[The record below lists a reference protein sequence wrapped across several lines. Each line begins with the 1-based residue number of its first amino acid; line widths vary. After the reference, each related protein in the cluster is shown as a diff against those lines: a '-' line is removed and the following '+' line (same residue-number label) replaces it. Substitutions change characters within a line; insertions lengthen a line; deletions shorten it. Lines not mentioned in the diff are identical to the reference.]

1 MPEIKHQFMGG
12 KMDKD
17 SDERL
22 VPNGEYRDAMNI
34 QVATSEGSDVGTA
47 QNILGNEEVITYI
60 PNASGVYDTN
70 SPTFAWPADA
80 QVIGALSDEKIDT
93 MYYLVW
99 TQMADY
105 ILSWRRG
112 DTSPEFVFVDVNKN
126 ILKFPGDN
134 IITGMNVIDGLL
146 FWTDNVNEPR
156 KINIQRCKE
165 GTISSSNALVQTQL
179 RNNMSGVMVPIEEK
193 HITVIKKGP
202 QVALDMEL
210 HTHRDPNKMYTA
222 VIETSPI
229 DALSNTSS
237 FTSAVSGIAI
247 SPNPPGMR
255 DFSALTTEDGSN
267 IFAIRI
273 EIGLDGYNNAQTL
286 TSINIAD
293 GIPNITEGPLEM
305 LDGMSAGSGNIM
317 NQFVGQKV
325 VLQAYDDDGSPPGL
339 PLTDFVIRGVI
350 DDVGNNTPDPT
361 LNNGT
366 NYFNVLYIKATSMDG
381 SPKVATDTNLKYVV
395 DLFDETEKLFEFKY
409 PRFSYRY
416 KFEDGEYSTFAP
428 FTQVAFTP
436 GSFDYHPRKGY
447 NIGMTNRLSK
457 INLFNA
463 VTEETPDDV
472 TAVEILFKDDSSP
485 NIYVVDTIKP
495 DDYSI
500 PGSINMWDSM
510 KASSADVTLTPTPFV
525 IDKEAVNSVVP
536 SNQLLRPWDNI
547 PKKALAQDITGN
559 RIVYA
564 NYVQNYDLI
573 SQNGKKYVP
582 DFSVG
587 VSDGFNT
594 MSSSGIQ
601 FLWEG
606 SFIGDV
612 FKSIKS
618 LREYQLGVVFLDEFG
633 RETPV
638 LSNASGTVKVDKALA
653 SGANRFEVQFNSD
666 DYPQALTHFKFFVK
680 ETSSEYYNMA
690 MDRWYSAGDGNIWLA
705 FPSSDRNK
713 IDIDTFLIL
722 KKGSNQST
730 LVTEAARYKVLA
742 IESEAPDFIK
752 TTKRKAVVVTHQ
764 PGTNKDIF
772 GVATTLN
779 APLEGFSEF
788 KMNYLAFFG
797 TSGKDLVDSEDELWI
812 EFGLIGSEEVSAR
825 YKISSLANDF
835 DGTTIAGS
843 KYSVQLDTPLGDDV
857 NFITDDPSGLA
868 PNTILSGAIVNIY
881 RYKVENLDRFDG
893 RFFVKIYFDDVFR
906 SNIDTTLVGGGIRIA
921 ASNKVYSMEDNMQQK
936 HINPNGVGA
945 GGAVG
950 NHFLTKGKGAAKS
963 PTSWRPYASL
973 TQMDDDIPYGYYN
986 VDQFT
991 AHALYFRKYAVKP
1004 YNWKDGVGI
1013 EQAGLTRYGNNNND
1027 GALNSNGFQVLMHL
1041 QNTNAAGAVVDYP
1054 NSHGGQYFRPA
1065 DDWHKEFGYHT
1076 TPTSTVHRS
1085 MRSSINA
1092 LLAQDGGSGM
1102 GLTTNWAKKD
1112 TGSLPMTPIR
1122 FFFEDNDPN
1131 TYASDEASARN
1142 NEVWFIDKGRREGY
1156 PAGAS
1161 VIDQSLWPATNNYS
1175 QDVGLGIA
1183 TGPAHWNM
1191 ELGFGGVIGGGVN
1204 PGRTPVG
1211 FWNVGNWSTTNA
1223 VNSNYNDG
1231 ATVAFVSKLNTGYR
1245 FRWKEDPEQTIY
1257 TITGSATEG
1266 DRMRHSYGPVKQD
1279 NAPFFPNFPVTND
1292 ESYSV
1297 AGFFGQMNPRPNDLD
1312 SMAEKLSFNLTKKF
1326 QLNNIK
1332 KSDGTGLL
1340 TWNPNIIGSI
1350 AGGINLPLVSV
1361 LEAGV
1366 VADGAA
1372 LSDDLRVYVGDITGT
1387 DALSNKAATLHEGMA
1402 LESFVNSAGAT
1413 VLITNAGSSSPK
1425 NDFLVVRKINKLPN
1439 PSTNYELIL
1448 GGYEFPLQAAEH
1460 TALLAGIEAGENLT
1474 FVQVG
1479 MNGYSPNSEFNIN
1492 TVGRDYGI
1500 GAVGAVGYTLEF
1512 IDDIQPTEVL
1522 SENPAIWETE
1532 PKDSTPL
1539 DVYYEACGSIPM
1551 SIDASNV
1558 ADAFPIGTRMFQ
1570 PASSGIFMVVGY
1582 DEDGIIIEVDNISGL
1597 ATPVDGAS
1605 GLGSVFFRPDDLI
1618 ITTDVQLVDVI
1629 IPNAKWKLSVEKQ
1642 LTDNRFELPWHNC
1655 YSFGNGVE
1663 SNRIR
1668 DTYNAPFISNGVKAS
1683 TTLEQE
1689 YKEEHR
1695 KYGLIYSGIYNSTS
1709 GINNLNQFIQAE
1721 KITKDINPKHGSIQK
1736 LYSRDSDLVALCEDK
1751 ILRIQAN
1758 KDALFNADGNPQLIA
1773 TDRVLGQ
1780 AMPFSGEYGISTNPE
1795 SFAVDSYRAYFTDR
1809 VRGAVVRLSKDGLT
1823 PISDHGMKDW
1833 FRDNLKDHRKLV
1845 GSFDDRNDE
1854 YNINLTNYDTVFVNG
1869 FISAA
1874 YVLSDNSS
1882 PPNAYTKYPPN
1893 NDGIFIPASV
1903 WASIPNV
1910 SSITV
1915 GSAISF
1921 LDPKRGDLL
1930 VPHGTIVTS
1939 IETGITL
1946 ASSFGG
1952 INYSEN
1958 YVKLGISSPIVKQ
1971 TTGVPPE
1978 YPVYPNPD
1986 GGQGIGAGFMNFGK
2000 PVKFRITLSGFEE
2013 NKLVSFSERVKGW
2026 VSFKSFANMQMG
2038 ISLANDYYTFD
2049 RGNLYLHYSENQDR
2063 NTFYSVFAPSTL
2075 DVVLNDQPSLVKVFN
2090 TLNYEG
2096 SQSKVDKFTSVSP
2109 PIPLQPLTIYNDQEY
2124 YNLSDKPGWFVDSII
2139 TNKEEGYVN
2148 EFLDKE
2154 GKWFNHINK
2163 NVNTKIKADTSD
2175 FTFQGIGFASASS
2188 GGGGCMD
2195 PDAVNY
2201 NPNATVDDGSCTY
2214 EGVVYGCTDANFPNY
2229 DPLATIDDGSCAYCV
2244 YGCTD
2249 PTATNYDAAATCN
2262 DGSCIA
2268 VVFGCTGGS
2277 ANANQAWWDDTSVIY
2292 TGSFGLPPTY
2302 TSYALY
2308 TGIAIYPGTSAG
2320 ALNYYAGADADNG
2333 SCVYVAGCTDA
2344 TASNYNSL
2352 ADYDDGSCTYG
2363 PVISGPCT
2371 GNTPVPAQGS
2381 SNGNTRLEFIAETP
2395 YPVNYSLLSSFTPDG
2410 VVPNSSL
2417 CTRTVLSVFGE
2428 QEITDVQAIVDQC
2441 PMLTTLSMRLANVT
2455 SISTPNNPLLNALS
2469 WGDIGSSPLTSID
2482 LTGSPLVTYISGMGQ
2497 NLVTCNTTGLTE
2509 LSFFRSSGNPAFGGP
2524 IFDVTTNVKLVE
2536 FRPRGTIMSSIDLS
2550 NNVLLEKLIINKA
2563 PNLTFLDLSN
2573 SPSLTELWAYDCVS
2587 LTSITLGNNIDLTAL
2602 APNFKTY
2609 GGSASLVIHV
2619 GNGAGRVALAQ
2630 SLFTQ
2635 ITVGTTFAI

>member
-60 PNASGVYDTN
+60 PNASRVYDTS
-70 SPTFAWPADA
+70 SPIFVWPADA

-99 TQMADY
+99 TSVADY

-112 DTSPEFVFVDVNKN
+112 DTSPEFVFVDINQN

-165 GTISSSNALVQTQL
+165 GTTSAANVLTQTQL

-210 HTHRDPNKMYTA
+210 RPHRDSNKIYTA
-222 VIETSPI
+222 VIEVSPTSDPI
-229 DALSNTSS
+229 PPDPSIPTSS
-237 FTSAVSGIAI
+237 FTSSTTGIAI
-247 SPNPPGMR
+247 SPNPPGMHN
-255 DFSALTTEDGSN
+255 FSALTTEDGSN
-267 IFAIRI
+267 EFAIRI
-273 EIGLDGYNNAQTL
+273 ENGFNSFGFEQQL

-293 GIPNITEGPLEM
+293 GLGNITGGPLEM
-305 LDGMSAGSGNIM
+305 LDGMASGAGGGITAELL
-317 NQFVGQKV
+317 QQKV
-325 VLQAYDDDGSPPGL
+325 VLQAYDDDGTPPGL

-350 DDVGNNTPDPT
+350 YDVGNNTPV
-361 LNNGT
+361 LANNDGT
-366 NYFNVLYIKATSMDG
+366 NYFNILYIKATSIDG
-381 SPKVATDTNLKYVV
+381 FPEIATENTNLKYVV

-485 NIYVVDTIKP
+485 SIYVVDTIRP
-495 DDYSI
+495 DDYSA
-500 PGSINMWDSM
+500 PGSINKWNSM
-510 KASSADVTLTPTPFV
+510 KASSADVTEPLAPFV

-536 SNQLLRPWDNI
+536 SNQLLRPWDNV
-547 PKKALAQDITGN
+547 PKKALAQDVTGN
-559 RIVYA
+559 RVVYA

-587 VSDGFNT
+587 LTNGFGGGP
-594 MSSSGIQ
+594 SGVQ
-601 FLWEG
+601 FFWEG
-606 SFIGDV
+606 SWTGDV

-713 IDIDTFLIL
+713 VDIDTFLIL
-722 KKGSNQST
+722 KKGSDQNT

-764 PGTNKDIF
+764 PGTTKDIF
-772 GVATTLN
+772 GIATTLD

-788 KMNYLAFFG
+788 KMNYQAFFG

-812 EFGLIGSEEVSAR
+812 EFGLIGTPEVSAR

-835 DGTTIAGS
+835 ESPNLAGS
-843 KYSVQLDTPLGDDV
+843 KYSVQLDEPLGDDV
-857 NFITDDPSGLA
+857 NFITDDPSGVA
-868 PNTILSGAIVNIY
+868 PSTILSGAIVNIY

-893 RFFVKIYFDDVFR
+893 RFFVKIYFDEVFR
-906 SNIDTTLVGGGIRIA
+906 NNIDSTLIGGSIRIA
-921 ASNKVYSMEDNMQQK
+921 ASNKVYSMEDNMVQK
-936 HINPNGVGA
+936 HVNPNGVGA
-945 GGAVG
+945 GNAAA
-950 NHFLTKGKGAAKS
+950 NHFLTKGKGAVKS
-963 PTSWRPYASL
+963 PTSWRPYVVGR
-973 TQMDDDIPYGYYN
+973 MNDDIPYGYYN
-986 VDQFT
+986 VDEFT
-991 AHALYFRKYAVKP
+991 AHALYFRKYAVRD
-1004 YNWKDGVGI
+1004 YDWNDAIGV
-1013 EQAGLTRYGNNNND
+1013 EQSGLTLFGND
-1027 GALNSNGFQVLMHL
+1027 SMDLALNDNDFQVLVHL
-1041 QNTNAAGAVVDYP
+1041 QDTNAGGALVDYP
-1054 NSHGGQYFRPA
+1054 NSHGGQYFQPA
-1065 DDWHKEFGYHT
+1065 DDWWKEFGYHT
-1076 TPTSTVHRS
+1076 TATSTKHRAT
-1085 MRSSINA
+1085 RSNFNRIGNPTDSE
-1092 LLAQDGGSGM
+1092 GK
-1102 GLTTNWAKKD
+1102 GLTTNWTKRGNIVPA
-1112 TGSLPMTPIR
+1112 GYHLW
-1122 FFFEDNDPN
+1122 FQEDINA
-1131 TYASDEASARN
+1131 YVSDQASARD
-1142 NEVWFIDKGRREGY
+1142 NEVWFIDKGHREGQVGSQS
-1156 PAGAS
+1156 A
-1161 VIDQSLWPATNNYS
+1161 IDQSLWPATNIYS
-1175 QDVGLGIA
+1175 QDVGSGIA

-1191 ELGFGGVIGGGVN
+1191 ELGFGGIAGGEGFSQS
-1204 PGRTPVG
+1204 PPG
-1211 FWNVGNWSTTNA
+1211 FWNVGGWSNA
-1223 VNSNYNDG
+1223 NTINSYYNDP
-1231 ATVAFVSKLNTGYR
+1231 ATVRFVGKLNTGYR
-1245 FRWKEDPEQTIY
+1245 LRWKEDPEQTIY

-1266 DRMRHSYGPVKQD
+1266 DRMRHSYGPVIQGAVPPPGLPVGGATD
-1279 NAPFFPNFPVTND
+1279 FLSYAVLSPAPL
-1292 ESYSV
+1292 
-1297 AGFFGQMNPRPNDLD
+1297 GQNVDRPEDLN

-1332 KSDGTGLL
+1332 KDGAGGIA
-1340 TWNPNIIGSI
+1340 WNPDVIGSI

-1361 LEAGV
+1361 LEGGV
-1366 VADGAA
+1366 TGVGAA
-1372 LSDDLRVYVGDITGT
+1372 LSDDLKVYVGDITGT
-1387 DALSNKAATLHEGMA
+1387 DPLRNVPATLHEGMA
-1402 LESFVNSAGAT
+1402 LESFVNASGV
-1413 VLITNAGSSSPK
+1413 VLIANTGVSSPK
-1425 NDFLVVRKINKLPN
+1425 NDFLVVRKINKLG
-1439 PSTNYELIL
+1439 SLNYELIL

-1460 TALLAGIEAGENLT
+1460 TALLAEIAVGGNLT

-1492 TVGRDYGI
+1492 TVGRDYGC
-1500 GAVGAVGYTLEF
+1500 GAIGAVGYTLEF
-1512 IDDIQPTEVL
+1512 IDEIQPTEVL

-1539 DVYYEACGSIPM
+1539 DIYYEACGSIPM

-1570 PASSGIFMVVGY
+1570 PASPGLFMVVGY
-1582 DEDGIIIEVDNISGL
+1582 DEDGIIVEVDNVSGL
-1597 ATPVDGAS
+1597 ATPVVSAG
-1605 GLGSVFFRPDDLI
+1605 VFFRPDDLI
-1618 ITTDVQLVDVI
+1618 IRTDVQLVGVI
-1629 IPNAKWKLSVEKQ
+1629 TAGAKWKLLVEGQ
-1642 LTDNRFELPWHNC
+1642 LTDNKFELPWHNC

-1795 SFAVDSYRAYFTDR
+1795 SFAADSYRAYFTDR
-1809 VRGAVVRLSKDGLT
+1809 VRGAVIRLSKDGLT

-1833 FRDNLKDHRKLV
+1833 FRDNLKNHRKLV

-1854 YNINLTNYDTVFVNG
+1854 YNINLKNYDTVFVNG
-1869 FISAA
+1869 FIPAA
-1874 YVLSDNSS
+1874 DILSDSGI
-1882 PPNAYTKYPPN
+1882 PPTAATLYPPN
-1893 NDGIFIPASV
+1893 NDGIFIPLSY
-1903 WASIPNV
+1903 WSNIPNV

-1921 LDPKRGDLL
+1921 VDPGTGDLL
-1930 VPHGTIVTS
+1930 VPPGTMVTS
-1939 IETGITL
+1939 IQTGISLESTI
-1946 ASSFGG
+1946 SVGQSIF
-1952 INYSEN
+1952 EN
-1958 YVKLGISSPIVKQ
+1958 YVKVGISSPIVNQ
-1971 TTGVPPE
+1971 TTGVVPE
-1978 YPVYPNPD
+1978 HVVFSNPD
-1986 GGQGIGAGFMNFGK
+1986 SGQGIGPGFMNFGK
-2000 PVKFRITLSGFEE
+2000 SINLRITLSGFEE

-2063 NTFYSVFAPSTL
+2063 NTFYSVFTPSTL
-2075 DVVLNDQPSLVKVFN
+2075 DVVLNDQPGLVKVFN

-2096 SQSKVDKFTSVSP
+2096 SQSKVDAFTSVSP

-2124 YNLSDKPGWFVDSII
+2124 YNLSDKPGWFVESIV
-2139 TNKEEGYVN
+2139 TNEEEGKVN

-2154 GKWFNHINK
+2154 GKWFNYINK
-2163 NVNTKIKADTSD
+2163 KVNTKIKADTSD
-2175 FTFQGIGFASASS
+2175 FTFQGIGFASGSS
-2188 GGGGCMD
+2188 GGGGCID

-2201 NPNATVDDGSCTY
+2201 NPNATVDDGSCIY
-2214 EGVVYGCTDANFPNY
+2214 DGV
-2229 DPLATIDDGSCAYCV
+2229 V

-2249 PTATNYDAAATCN
+2249 PTATNYDPNATSPDAFNNGTCIYPAGCLECYQAGADTSVPGCCDAINATNYNPLATCD

-2268 VVFGCTGGS
+2268 IIFGCTDP
-2277 ANANQAWWDDTSVIY
+2277 Q
-2292 TGSFGLPPTY
+2292 
-2302 TSYALY
+2302 
-2308 TGIAIYPGTSAG
+2308 
-2320 ALNYYAGADADNG
+2320 ALNYYGGADVDNG
-2333 SCVYVAGCTDA
+2333 SCLYVAGCTDA
-2344 TASNYNSL
+2344 TAGNYNSL
-2352 ADYDDGSCTYG
+2352 ADFDDGSCTYG
-2363 PVISGPCT
+2363 PVISLVGCTDPLATNYDANATSDDGSCAYGPAIACT
-2371 GNTPVPAQGS
+2371 HVPDPAFRGMISNIINFGAAVGCPAEHAVTAHLNTIPQSLGNSA
-2381 SNGNTRLEFIAETP
+2381 SNLG
-2395 YPVNYSLLSSFTPDG
+2395 
-2410 VVPNSSL
+2410 
-2417 CTRTVLSVFGE
+2417 
-2428 QEITDVQAIVDQC
+2428 IV
-2441 PMLTTLSMRLANVT
+2441 
-2455 SISTPNNPLLNALS
+2455 
-2469 WGDIGSSPLTSID
+2469 D
-2482 LTGSPLVTYISGMGQ
+2482 LTGIEEMHALQTLFVANPSGLNGGIVGSVDFSNNPVLATI
-2497 NLVTCNTTGLTE
+2497 NLYGNPGITSVNVSNNSLLYYFNVMNCNLTSLD
-2509 LSFFRSSGNPAFGGP
+2509 LSSNPALITLAASGNQ
-2524 IFDVTTNVKLVE
+2524 
-2536 FRPRGTIMSSIDLS
+2536 
-2550 NNVLLEKLIINKA
+2550 
-2563 PNLTFLDLSN
+2563 LTFLDLRSGGNTLVNYINVTNSN
-2573 SPSLTELWAYDCVS
+2573 GLGSVYVDSVAYANTNWIAPSFTFPNTV
-2587 LTSITLGNNIDLTAL
+2587 TFTL
-2602 APNFKTY
+2602 
-2609 GGSASLVIHV
+2609 
-2619 GNGAGRVALAQ
+2619 
-2630 SLFTQ
+2630 
-2635 ITVGTTFAI
+2635 

>member
-99 TQMADY
+99 TQIADY

-126 ILKFPGDN
+126 ILKFPGDK
-134 IITGMNVIDGLL
+134 IITGINVIDGLL

-156 KINIQRCKE
+156 KINVQRCKE
-165 GTISSSNALVQTQL
+165 GTTSAANALTQTQL

-210 HTHRDPNKMYTA
+210 LTHRDSSKIYTA
-222 VIETSPI
+222 VIEVSPT
-229 DALSNTSS
+229 DDGTSS
-237 FTSAVSGIAI
+237 FTSSTTGIAI
-247 SPNPPGMR
+247 SPNPPGMH

-267 IFAIRI
+267 VFAIRI
-273 EIGLDGYNNAQTL
+273 ENGLDSFGLLQQL

-293 GIPNITEGPLEM
+293 GIGSIVGGPVEM
-305 LDGMSAGSGNIM
+305 LDGMSAGPGSIM
-317 NQFVGQKV
+317 TQFVGQKV
-325 VLQAYDDDGSPPGL
+325 VLQAYDDDGTPPGL

-350 DDVGNNTPDPT
+350 DDIGNNAPNI
-361 LNNGT
+361 LNNNGT
-366 NYFNVLYIKATSMDG
+366 NYFNVLYIKATSIDG
-381 SPKVATDTNLKYVV
+381 SPEVAADTNLKYVV
-395 DLFDETEKLFEFKY
+395 DFFDETEKLFEFKY

-485 NIYVVDTIKP
+485 SIYVVDTIKP
-495 DDYSI
+495 DDYST
-500 PGSINMWDSM
+500 PGSINTWDSM
-510 KASSADVTLTPTPFV
+510 KASSANATLAPTPFV

-564 NYVQNYDLI
+564 NYVQNYNLI

-582 DFSVG
+582 DFSVA
-587 VSDGFNT
+587 VNNGFGEGP
-594 MSSSGIQ
+594 SGIQ

-606 SFIGDV
+606 STTGDV

-653 SGANRFEVQFNSD
+653 SDANRFEVQFNSD
-666 DYPQALTHFKFFVK
+666 DYPQTLTHFKFFVK

-722 KKGSNQST
+722 KKGSDQNT

-752 TTKRKAVVVTHQ
+752 TTKRKAVVVAHQ
-764 PGTNKDIF
+764 PGSTKDIF
-772 GVATTLN
+772 GTATTLD

-788 KMNYLAFFG
+788 KMNYQAFFG

-812 EFGLIGSEEVSAR
+812 EFGLIGLDEVSAR

-835 DGTTIAGS
+835 DGTTITGS
-843 KYSVQLDTPLGDDV
+843 KYSVQLDEPLGDDV
-857 NFITDDPSGLA
+857 NFITDDPSGVA
-868 PNTILSGAIVNIY
+868 PSAILSGAIVNIY
-881 RYKVENLDRFDG
+881 KYKVENLDRFDG
-893 RFFVKIYFDDVFR
+893 RFFVKIYFDEVFR
-906 SNIDTTLVGGGIRIA
+906 NNIDSTLIGGGIRIA
-921 ASNKVYSMEDNMQQK
+921 ASNKVYSMENNMQQR

-945 GGAVG
+945 GSAVG
-950 NHFLTKGKGAAKS
+950 HHFLTKGKGAAKS
-963 PTSWRPYASL
+963 PSSWKPYISG
-973 TQMDDDIPYGYYN
+973 QMNNDIPYGYYN

-991 AHALYFRKYAVKP
+991 AHALYFRKYTVQP
-1004 YNWKDGVGI
+1004 YDWEDGVGI
-1013 EQAGLTRYGNNNND
+1013 LQTGLQAFGNDNND
-1027 GALNSNGFQVLMHL
+1027 GALNSNNFQVLVHL
-1041 QNTNAAGAVVDYP
+1041 QDTNAASAVVDYA
-1054 NSHGGQYFRPA
+1054 NSHSGQYFRPA

-1076 TPTSTVHRS
+1076 SSTSTLHRAL
-1085 MRSSINA
+1085 RSDE
-1092 LLAQDGGSGM
+1092 DGDVFNGGM
-1102 GLTTNWAKKD
+1102 GGGLTTNWQKMSPNNQNPLTAY
-1112 TGSLPMTPIR
+1112 R
-1122 FFFEDNDPN
+1122 YFFEDNDPDA
-1131 TYASDEASARN
+1131 YDSDMASARD
-1142 NEVWFIDKGRREGY
+1142 NEVWFIDKGYREGQITSY
-1156 PAGAS
+1156 TT
-1161 VIDQSLWPATNNYS
+1161 QSLWPATNINTTDY
-1175 QDVGLGIA
+1175 GLGID

-1191 ELGFGGVIGGGVN
+1191 ELGFGGIIGGGVN
-1204 PGRTPVG
+1204 ADETPPG
-1211 FWNVGNWSTTNA
+1211 FWEVGDWST
-1223 VNSNYNDG
+1223 SNGGNPNYKDG
-1231 ATVAFVSKLNTGYR
+1231 ATVAFVNKLKTGYT

-1266 DRMRHSYGPVKQD
+1266 ARMRHSYGPVIQQ
-1279 NAPFFPNFPVTND
+1279 NAPFTANTVTSD
-1292 ESYSV
+1292 KSYSV
-1297 AGFFGQMNPRPNDLD
+1297 TGVGNSQNVARPEDLN

-1326 QLNNIK
+1326 QLNGIK

-1340 TWNPNIIGSI
+1340 TWNPNVIGSI

-1361 LEAGV
+1361 LESNLTG
-1366 VADGAA
+1366 DGTA
-1372 LSDDLRVYVGDITGT
+1372 LSDDLKVYVGDIAGT
-1387 DALSNKAATLHEGMA
+1387 DALRSVAATLHEGMA

-1413 VLITNAGSSSPK
+1413 VLITDAGSSSPK
-1425 NDFLVVRKINKLPN
+1425 NDFLVVRKINKLPS

-1448 GGYEFPLQAAEH
+1448 SGYEFPLQAAEH
-1460 TALLAGIEAGENLT
+1460 TALLAGIDEGKNLT

-1492 TVGRDYGI
+1492 TVGRDYGC
-1500 GAVGAVGYTLEF
+1500 GAIGAVGYTLEF
-1512 IDDIQPTEVL
+1512 IDEIQPTEVL

-1539 DVYYEACGSIPM
+1539 DIYYEACGSIPM

-1558 ADAFPIGTRMFQ
+1558 ADAFPIGTKLPQFII
-1570 PASSGIFMVVGY
+1570 GGGGLYTVVGY
-1582 DEDGIIIEVDNISGL
+1582 NQEEIIVENYGVSSG
-1597 ATPVDGAS
+1597 TPIIVS
-1605 GLGSVFFRPDDLI
+1605 LQYFFRPDDLI
-1618 ITTDVQLVDVI
+1618 IKTDMLTI
-1629 IPNAKWKLSVEKQ
+1629 NALGGGRWSIKVEGE
-1642 LTDNRFELPWHNC
+1642 LTDNKFELPWHNC

-1795 SFAVDSYRAYFTDR
+1795 SFAADSYRAYFTDR

-1833 FRDNLKDHRKLV
+1833 FRDNLKNHRKLV

-1854 YNINLTNYDTVFVNG
+1854 YNINLTNYNTVFVNG
-1869 FISAA
+1869 FIPGAIGL
-1874 YVLSDNSS
+1874 VDDNVATNPFAPATPVTPSS
-1882 PPNAYTKYPPN
+1882 
-1893 NDGIFIPASV
+1893 DGIFITARD

-1910 SSITV
+1910 SSINV

-1921 LDPKRGDLL
+1921 LDPDTGDLL
-1930 VPHGTIVTS
+1930 VPHETMVTS
-1939 IETGITL
+1939 IETGIPL
-1946 ASSFGG
+1946 VSNFVGG
-1952 INYSEN
+1952 GSIVDN
-1958 YVKLGISSPIVKQ
+1958 YVKLGISNPIVNQ

-1978 YPVYPNPD
+1978 YFVYPNPD
-1986 GGQGIGAGFMNFGK
+1986 DGQVIGAGFMNFGK

-2013 NKLVSFSERVKGW
+2013 NKLVSFSERVRGW
-2026 VSFKSFANMQMG
+2026 VSFKSFENMQMG

-2063 NTFYSVFAPSTL
+2063 NTFYSVFTPSTL
-2075 DVVLNDQPSLVKVFN
+2075 DVVLNDQPGLVKVFN

-2124 YNLSDKPGWFVDSII
+2124 YNLSDKPGWFVESIV
-2139 TNKEEGYVN
+2139 TNEEEGKVN

-2154 GKWFNHINK
+2154 GKWFNYINK

-2188 GGGGCMD
+2188 GGGGCID

-2201 NPNATVDDGSCTY
+2201 NPNATVDNGSCIY
-2214 EGVVYGCTDANFPNY
+2214 DGVVYGCTDPNATNYDPNATSQDAFNNGTCIYPAGCLECYQAGADTSVPGCCDDTMVNY
-2229 DPLATIDDGSCAYCV
+2229 DPLATCNDLSCIAFI

-2249 PTATNYDAAATCN
+2249 P
-2262 DGSCIA
+2262 
-2268 VVFGCTGGS
+2268 
-2277 ANANQAWWDDTSVIY
+2277 
-2292 TGSFGLPPTY
+2292 L
-2302 TSYALY
+2302 
-2308 TGIAIYPGTSAG
+2308 
-2320 ALNYYAGADADNG
+2320 ALNYYGGADADNG

-2363 PVISGPCT
+2363 PVISLLGCTDPTATNYDANATSDDGSCAYGPAIACT
-2371 GNTPVPAQGS
+2371 HVPDPAFRGMISNIINFGAAVGCPAEHAVTAHLNTIPQSLGNSA
-2381 SNGNTRLEFIAETP
+2381 SNLG
-2395 YPVNYSLLSSFTPDG
+2395 
-2410 VVPNSSL
+2410 
-2417 CTRTVLSVFGE
+2417 
-2428 QEITDVQAIVDQC
+2428 IV
-2441 PMLTTLSMRLANVT
+2441 
-2455 SISTPNNPLLNALS
+2455 
-2469 WGDIGSSPLTSID
+2469 D
-2482 LTGSPLVTYISGMGQ
+2482 LTGIEEMHALQTLFVANPSGLNGGIVGSVDFSNNPVLATI
-2497 NLVTCNTTGLTE
+2497 NLYGNPGITSVNVSNNSLLYYFNVMNCNLTSLD
-2509 LSFFRSSGNPAFGGP
+2509 LSSNPALITLAASGNQ
-2524 IFDVTTNVKLVE
+2524 
-2536 FRPRGTIMSSIDLS
+2536 
-2550 NNVLLEKLIINKA
+2550 
-2563 PNLTFLDLSN
+2563 LTFLDLRSGGNTLVNYINVTNSN
-2573 SPSLTELWAYDCVS
+2573 GLGSVYVDNVAYANTNWIAPSFTFPNTV
-2587 LTSITLGNNIDLTAL
+2587 TFTL
-2602 APNFKTY
+2602 
-2609 GGSASLVIHV
+2609 
-2619 GNGAGRVALAQ
+2619 
-2630 SLFTQ
+2630 
-2635 ITVGTTFAI
+2635 